1 MKLWLTYISISIF
14 TIFLLQSCGPSEE
27 ELRQQEQARQ
37 DSLEQVRE
45 AELEEFR
52 RDSLEMVRRDSI
64 AKVMEEQR
72 ITYDEDG
79 DYTVQVEAWRSKV
92 KAEKKLLTWQER
104 GFENARVVEVGN
116 EEIGNIW
123 YRIRIGRFATEEMA
137 EKLKNKVMDEYE
149 ANAWISRLDVPRP
162 ESVSL

>member
-14 TIFLLQSCGPSEE
+14 TIFLLQACGPSEE
-27 ELRQQEQARQ
+27 ELKQQEQARQ
-37 DSLEQVRE
+37 DSLEQVRQ
-45 AELEEFR
+45 AQLEEFR

-79 DYTVQVEAWRSKV
+79 NFTVQVEAWRSEV

-104 GFENARVVEVGN
+104 GFEKARVVVVGN
-116 EEIGNIW
+116 EKTGNIW
-123 YRIRIGRFATEEMA
+123 YRIRIGRFTTEEMA
-137 EKLKNKVMDEYE
+137 QKFQEKIRDDYDAKS
-149 ANAWISRLDVPRP
+149 WISRLDVPRP